1 MKNSEKFSTP
11 TKATSGRPAYSPAL
25 YQMQSAIAKLLVS
38 FRCQSKIRE
47 GQAVDRIRGATVA
60 VGDDGGR
67 VVVQEWNRDRI
78 LLSYEALVALVGR
91 LGAAVWAP
99 PIGRRRTDILLSS
112 WNISDLTAWKPSDA
126 DWKPDPT

>member
-78 LLSYEALVALVGR
+78 LLSYEALVGRLGVAVWGQGR
-91 LGAAVWAP
+91 LGAGRPSQHWNFAP
-99 PIGRRRTDILLSS
+99 FIARMGV
-112 WNISDLTAWKPSDA
+112 
-126 DWKPDPT
+126 